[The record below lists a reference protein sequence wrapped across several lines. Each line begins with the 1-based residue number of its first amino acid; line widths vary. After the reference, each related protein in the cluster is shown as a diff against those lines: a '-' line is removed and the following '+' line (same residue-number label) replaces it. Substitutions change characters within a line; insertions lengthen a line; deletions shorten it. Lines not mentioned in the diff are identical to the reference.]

1 MATEPDAGPSRERD
15 ARDSPAEPVGHPL
28 PRVVTVLGI
37 AQIIAWGTLF
47 YTPAILGPPLCAELG
62 VALTWFYGSF
72 TAGLAVSGLLA
83 PAVGRAID
91 ARGGREVLAAGSLP
105 GALALAVLATA
116 TGPVSVLCGWL
127 LAGAAMSACLY
138 DPAFA
143 TLHALAGRAYRRSVT
158 ALTLFGGL
166 ASTVFWP
173 LSQRL
178 LEAHGWRA
186 AFAVYAILH
195 LAVCLPLHLVG
206 VPRQRGQALRRRA
219 AAAGPEVPA
228 AVPAAGRAFG
238 WLAIALALASFLA
251 SGIAAHL
258 IGMLTAAGIPIGDA
272 VLVGACLG
280 PMQVVGRIMEFALGR
295 RLSPLAAGT
304 AAFALLACALL
315 VFTQVH
321 GVLALALA
329 FALPYGFA
337 NGVMTIV
344 RGTVPEVLFG
354 GRDYGALLG
363 RLARPQFI
371 ARALAPLALAS
382 LLALES
388 GATIVPW
395 LLAAGALVA
404 LATYRAALAAA
415 RR

>member
-1 MATEPDAGPSRERD
+1 M
-15 ARDSPAEPVGHPL
+15 
-28 PRVVTVLGI
+28 VTVLGI
-37 AQIIAWGTLF
+37 AQIIAWGSLF

-62 VALTWFYGSF
+62 LATTWFYGSF

-91 ARGGREVLAAGSLP
+91 ARGGRAVLAAGSLP

-116 TGPVSVLCGWL
+116 SGPGSVLCGWL
-127 LAGAAMSACLY
+127 LAGVAMSACLY

-143 TLHALAGRAYRRSVT
+143 TLHALAGTAYRRCVT
-158 ALTLFGGL
+158 ALTLFGGF

-178 LEAHGWRA
+178 LEAHGWRT
-186 AFAVYAILH
+186 AFAAYAILH
-195 LAVCLPLHLVG
+195 VAVCLPLHLVG
-206 VPRQRGQALRRRA
+206 VPRGCGPVVRRGAG
-219 AAAGPEVPA
+219 AAGPDVA
-228 AVPAAGRAFG
+228 AAPAAGRAFG

-258 IGMLTAAGIPIGDA
+258 IGMLTAAGIAVGDA

-315 VFTQVH
+315 AFTQVH
-321 GVLALALA
+321 GVVALAFA

-382 LLALES
+382 LLGSEAGTRS
-388 GATIVPW
+388 APW

-404 LATYRAALAAA
+404 LAAYRVALAAA